1 MRRERRRLLK
11 LSELADAKTQEAET
25 AKDDAER
32 QKAALDAQIAAAE
45 AEARAAK
52 MQGVSRRREVGV
64 LTAQRAVL
72 AKKEKGA
79 AGGAAALA
87 ELCGIQATQERALAL
102 KMAGRLVQSA
112 APPAVPTAPRE
123 APWRVGWP
131 GTRLLYIPERSYRC
145 GEASLPSTLPSS
157 KPAVGHFRKAASPL
171 ETDRR
176 GSSRSLQGPS
186 LEWYG
191 MPPQQPLQAVPPGSG
206 LLCALGRAASKL
218 VRGCPVPSRSG
229 VSDVAHF

>member
-1 MRRERRRLLK
+1 MRGDLTAAEDAIAGRRQELKAVRRERRRLLK

-102 KMAGRLVQSA
+102 DLA
-112 APPAVPTAPRE
+112 T
-123 APWRVGWP
+123 
-131 GTRLLYIPERSYRC
+131 I
-145 GEASLPSTLPSS
+145 
-157 KPAVGHFRKAASPL
+157 
-171 ETDRR
+171 RR
-176 GSSRSLQGPS
+176 NVA
-186 LEWYG
+186 
-191 MPPQQPLQAVPPGSG
+191 LQADQISE
-206 LLCALGRAASKL
+206 ARAAIEVVAAKATAHELSREGFARTAEESGKL
-218 VRGCPVPSRSG
+218 VVLPTPKK
-229 VSDVAHF
+229 